1 MESGDPWTP
10 DRARSSGSGIYV
22 RSLGE
27 SIPDLDCSWFHR
39 LWKVLHCVFEILKWL
54 EFLAL
59 NIEGKIFRIWIFEPW
74 LLQQLLREIY
84 LLHLFVTFSSNFWLC
99 TTAEHLKRINFYI
112 NINISIW
119 SQLSTKGE
127 RTTFIEIPWYRLIAS
142 KNWALRLIKPIKVSF
157 FWNMLDS
164 RSKNKNFRVIS
175 ARPDR
180 KNGLNKITGSLW

>member
-1 MESGDPWTP
+1 MCDV
-10 DRARSSGSGIYV
+10 I
-22 RSLGE
+22 RSLWIFCPQMPPRDVPKMSQIGVKHE
-27 SIPDLDCSWFHR
+27 R
-39 LWKVLHCVFEILKWL
+39 
-54 EFLAL
+54 
-59 NIEGKIFRIWIFEPW
+59 KISWIFEPW